1 VQFRQKTALLS
12 CCLKTSFDLLTSI
25 LLYHIDVAA
34 SLMMFQRLSRVRAMR
49 PGAQVV
55 VLKILSRKNDKFSR
69 KFAARHQKEVIFI
82 PKPIYW

>member
-1 VQFRQKTALLS
+1 MQFRQKTAQ
-12 CCLKTSFDLLTSI
+12 TSFDLLTSI

-34 SLMMFQRLSRVRAMR
+34 SLMMFQRLSRARAMR

-69 KFAARHQKEVIFI
+69 HQKEVIFI